1 MSIFADASDKSP
13 HDSIR
18 ARLEAGTLPRITGR
32 ASVVT
37 SEGKHECGCCRQII
51 RASIP
56 EYEVQDIPGVYAH
69 QACFVAWMTESY
81 RRPAPQRDAT
91 ARTSSP

>member
-1 MSIFADASDKSP
+1 MSIFADASDNSP

-18 ARLEAGTLPRITGR
+18 AQLEAGTLPRITGR

-37 SEGKHECGCCRQII
+37 SEGKHPCACCRQTI

-56 EYEVQDIPGVYAH
+56 EYEVRDIPGVYAH
-69 QACFVAWMTESY
+69 QGCFVAWMTESY
-81 RRPAPQRDAT
+81 RRPATQRDAA
-91 ARTSSP
+91 ARTNSP